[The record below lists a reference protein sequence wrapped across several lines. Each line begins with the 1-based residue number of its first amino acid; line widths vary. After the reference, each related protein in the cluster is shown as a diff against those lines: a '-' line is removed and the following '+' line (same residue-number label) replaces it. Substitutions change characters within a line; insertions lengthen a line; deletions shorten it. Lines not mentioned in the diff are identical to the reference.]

1 MYKCN
6 IDSKITKLKNGL
18 EVITVKKDTQLS
30 SFNIGI
36 KVGSLNEGDNEK
48 GIAHFIEHML
58 FKGTKTKNNEEL
70 NNLLE
75 NLGGE
80 YNAYTDYTTTVYSIT
95 SLEEEIIKGIS
106 LIGDMIIN
114 PSFPEEEIEKE
125 RGVILAEIKSS
136 KDDVED
142 LSFTRV
148 NEVAFN
154 KSNLRYEVS
163 GTEES
168 VSSFKREDLI
178 KFYKEY
184 YNPDNSLISF
194 VSSLEHE
201 EAIKVI
207 ENIFGIWKGTTKEKE
222 KIINEK
228 NIPLKVTT
236 YKGHIEQCTIVYLY
250 TFYGLTKDKELP
262 FKILN
267 HKFGESSN
275 SILFREL
282 RENRGLAYD
291 VYTHMDMT
299 NDVKTLYIYTAVAEE
314 NVYEAIEAI
323 DSCIEKM
330 KREEVGFDDNTLS
343 LMKKVHK
350 TAVISTI
357 EDSSELGSY
366 VLNQYLEGQDIK
378 EFIDDME
385 NLNKIST
392 KDIYKIGRE
401 ILNNPT
407 IHILRPKKEE
417 EGNE

>member
-207 ENIFGIWKGTTKEKE
+207 ENVFGIWKGTTKEKE